1 LRVDPAARLVR
12 NSGVQNQ
19 ADLLTDA
26 TVTRHRP
33 EGLMVDVVVLSDDV
47 ALFQA
52 IRDSVGERNPVWRA
66 RTAAESVDLL
76 LTGRCGV
83 LLVDTGAVSTQPA
96 SLIEQIVDQFP
107 DVIVVVAGRREDE
120 TLLAQ
125 LVSDGHVYR
134 FMHKPLSPKRAGMF
148 LNAAIRCHVER
159 SEGRARER
167 LLPQVRS
174 LRARLDPFKWL
185 FVGAGLVLFVAL
197 LGAVL
202 AARQPE
208 VPAAAQ
214 AKAAPATRYGAAA
227 ATGPRADPVLSSA
240 RAARAAGRYEAPPGR
255 NALDLYAA
263 VLLARPDNAEA
274 RAGLAAVSATLL
286 ERATAAADAGD
297 EGEARRIAERVL
309 GVDPRHPAARALLDR
324 LERPAATVSTP
335 AATAVPARP
344 AAPRPAALRPA
355 AAAAV
360 PQPPPAPALRSATVR
375 REDVPPDPLTPRIVA
390 PAARPGAVA
399 ERSGGQRR
407 FGAPIAS
414 GHAVAGNSRPAAA
427 ASAPAA
433 SDLPAP
439 AGTDAADA
447 SGPAARDLTAV
458 ATPDPIYP
466 AQAFRDRTEGWVE
479 VEFTVSSQGATEDI
493 VVVAAEPR
501 GVFEAAA
508 SEAIAGWRYLPR
520 VVNGR
525 PVAQRASVTLQFS
538 VED

>member
-1 LRVDPAARLVR
+1 VR
-12 NSGVQNQ
+12 NSRVQNP
-19 ADLLTDA
+19 ADQLTDA
-26 TVTRHRP
+26 SAIRQRP
-33 EGLMVDVVVLSDDV
+33 EGLLVDVVVLSDDV

-52 IRDSVGERNPVWRA
+52 IRDAVGERNPVWRA

-107 DVIVVVAGRREDE
+107 DVIVVVAGRRDDE

-185 FVGAGLVLFVAL
+185 FVGAGLVLFVTL

-202 AARQPE
+202 VARQPDL
-208 VPAAAQ
+208 PAAPQVQ
-214 AKAAPATRYGAAA
+214 ASRATQDGAAA

-309 GVDPRHPAARALLDR
+309 GVDARHAAARALLDR

-335 AATAVPARP
+335 P
-344 AAPRPAALRPA
+344 AAAAMARSADPRAAAPRPA

-360 PQPPPAPALRSATVR
+360 PQRPPAPALRSATVR
-375 REDVPPDPLTPRIVA
+375 REDVPPDPLTPRIVGPD

-399 ERSGGQRR
+399 ARSGGPRR
-407 FGAPIAS
+407 FGAPVAS
-414 GHAVAGNSRPAAA
+414 GHAVAGASRQAATAPAPAAA
-427 ASAPAA
+427 
-433 SDLPAP
+433 DLPAP
-439 AGTDAADA
+439 AGTGLADA
-447 SGPAARDLTAV
+447 SGPAARELTAI
-458 ATPDPIYP
+458 ATPDPAYP

-479 VEFTVSSQGATEDI
+479 VEFTVSEQGVTEDI

-508 SEAIAGWRYLPR
+508 GQAIAGWRYLPR